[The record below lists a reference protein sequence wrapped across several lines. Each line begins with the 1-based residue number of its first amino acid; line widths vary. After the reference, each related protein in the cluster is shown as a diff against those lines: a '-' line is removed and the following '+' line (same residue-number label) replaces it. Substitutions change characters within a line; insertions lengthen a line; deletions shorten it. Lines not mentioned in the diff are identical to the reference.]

1 MIWGHYQPIRNQ
13 IKSTK
18 NHNKL
23 ISQSATV
30 LTRTCIRLR
39 SRLAH
44 IKLSLLPKVAAIV
57 ISYLQP
63 LHLCKGDRAHKISGL
78 AMNERLFAGKTNKA
92 SVWKIG
98 TARHASL
105 KYKLPSIDRLFLKRV
120 ENENDGQNKMSS
132 YLFFFRLFLYVS
144 FCTVYTC
151 WFVFVRL
158 YY

>member
-1 MIWGHYQPIRNQ
+1 MH
-13 IKSTK
+13 T
-18 NHNKL
+18 
-23 ISQSATV
+23 
-30 LTRTCIRLR
+30 LR
-39 SRLAH
+39 SRLPH

-78 AMNERLFAGKTNKA
+78 AMNERLFAGQRKEKQTKLA
-92 SVWKIG
+92 FEKLVQRG
-98 TARHASL
+98 TL
-105 KYKLPSIDRLFLKRV
+105 VYYKLPSIDRLFFKRV

-151 WFVFVRL
+151 
-158 YY
+158 